1 MITHLFLDEQ
11 NPAYDLLTFKKE
23 NISMKIFVEQGRIN
37 EIINFLDSL
46 NINSERFIKIKY
58 EKQQKI
64 FMIFEE
70 ALTHSSVNK
79 NINHEKLEFFGDA
92 VLRLS
97 ASEFIDKNFESLSV
111 GKRSE
116 LRAQLVSDEWL
127 TKLGKKIN
135 LEKIIKVGPKAI
147 GDSFSKD
154 TIIAEITES
163 LIGALY
169 KCFNSIEEINLWL
182 DNYWEEDAKIILK
195 NPHKFNAKS
204 SLQEWCQEK
213 GLNLPVYKIIELSK
227 EHGDSKRF
235 LCKLYISDELK
246 AISYGKSHKNAE
258 KAAAI
263 IAFDKIHN
271 NAS

>member
-1 MITHLFLDEQ
+1 
-11 NPAYDLLTFKKE
+11 
-23 NISMKIFVEQGRIN
+23 MKILVDEKRVN
-37 EIINFLDSL
+37 EIIQFLDSL
-46 NINSERFIKIKY
+46 RINSERFRKIKNA
-58 EKQQKI
+58 KHAKI

-97 ASEFIDKNFESLSV
+97 ASEFIDKNFRSMSV
-111 GKRSE
+111 GQRSE

-127 TKLGKKIN
+127 TKLGKRIN

-154 TIIAEITES
+154 TIIAETAES

-182 DNYWEEDAKIILK
+182 DKYWAEDAKIILK
-195 NPHKFNAKS
+195 NPYKFNAKS
-204 SLQEWCQEK
+204 SLQEWCQGK
-213 GLNLPVYKIIELSK
+213 GLNLPIYEIKELSK
-227 EHGDSKRF
+227 EHGDPKRF
-235 LCKLYISDELK
+235 ICKLYIRDELK
-246 AISYGKSHKNAE
+246 AISYGKSHKIAE
-258 KAAAI
+258 KAAAV
-263 IAFDKIHN
+263 IAYENIQN
-271 NAS
+271 N